1 MPQWILTV
9 SEEFDSNVRQYLKL
23 LGEGNE
29 LSTFVQEAVG
39 GEILRRAIREIQKNN
54 KDLTP
59 EDAQALADEAV
70 AWARENPN
78 KQATSPSPSCEYNSN

>member
-1 MPQWILTV
+1 MTQWTLTV

-23 LGEGNE
+23 LGGAHE
-29 LSTFVQEAVG
+29 LSTFVQEAVV
-39 GEILRRAIREIQKNN
+39 GEILRQTIREIQKNN
-54 KDLTP
+54 EDLTP

-70 AWARENPN
+70 AWARENLN

>member
-1 MPQWILTV
+1 MTQWTLTV

-23 LGEGNE
+23 LGGEHE

-39 GEILRRAIREIQKNN
+39 GEILRRTIMCIQDDN
-54 KDLTP
+54 KDLAP

-70 AWARENPN
+70 AWAREYPD
-78 KQATSPSPSCEYNSN
+78 KQANSPSQSCDYDSN